1 MADLTT
7 VILAAGKGT
16 RMKSSLPKVLHKAG
30 GKAMLAHV
38 LDAAKEAGARRNI
51 VVVGFG
57 GEMVEK
63 ALVGEAEFV
72 TQEEQLGTGHA
83 VLQAEPLLRGEE
95 GTVLVLCGDTPLL
108 TGALLRKLVEEH
120 AASGAK
126 ATVLTAV
133 MPDATGYGRVIRA
146 ADGMVEKI
154 VEHKDATEEER
165 AVREINSGIY
175 CFEALDLFSALH
187 EVGND
192 NAQGEYYLP
201 DVLEILKKKGEKIF
215 AVTAD
220 DYEETLGVNSRA
232 QLAASEKILR
242 RRKNEALMA
251 DGVTLMDPETTYVD
265 ADVIVG
271 RDTILY
277 PGTWLEG
284 RTVIGEGCEIGPN
297 SRFQNVKIG
306 AHVTAHF
313 CYAHECEIA
322 DGVTLGPYVHIRPDT
337 TLAEGVKIGNF
348 VEVKNSSV
356 GEGTKLPHLSY
367 IGDSDIGAGVNMGC
381 GTITVNYDGKKKF
394 RTKVGDGAFVGCNSN
409 LVAPVSV
416 GGNAY
421 IGAGSTITKD
431 IPAGDL
437 AIARALQKN
446 IAGWADKRKEEMEA
460 TRK

>member
-1 MADLTT
+1 MADLTR

-38 LDAAKEAGARRNI
+38 LTAAKEAGARRNI

-57 GEMVEK
+57 GEAVEA
-63 ALVGEAEFV
+63 ALKGEAEFV
-72 TQEEQLGTGHA
+72 TQAEQLGTGHA
-83 VLQAEPLLRGEE
+83 VLQAEPLLGGTQ

-108 TGALLRKLVEEH
+108 TGKLLEKLVREH
-120 AASGAK
+120 AAAGAK

-133 MPDATGYGRVIRA
+133 MPDATGYGRVLRS
-146 ADGMVEKI
+146 ADGMVERI
-154 VEHKDATEEER
+154 VEHKDATAEER
-165 AVREINSGIY
+165 AVREVNSGIY
-175 CFEALDLFSALH
+175 CFEASDLFAALH

-215 AVTAD
+215 AVAAD

-251 DGVTLMDPETTYVD
+251 DGVTLMDPDTTYVD
-265 ADVIVG
+265 ADVRVG
-271 RDTILY
+271 RDTVIY

-284 RTVIGEGCEIGPN
+284 ATVIGEGCEIGP
-297 SRFQNVKIG
+297 SARFQDVKVG

-322 DGVTLGPYVHIRPDT
+322 DGVTLGPYVHIRPAT
-337 TLAEGVKIGNF
+337 KLAAHVKIGNF
-348 VEVKNSSV
+348 VEVKNSVV

-367 IGDSDIGAGVNMGC
+367 IGDADIGAGVNMGC

-394 RTKVGDGAFVGCNSN
+394 RTEVGDNAFVGCNSN
-409 LVAPVSV
+409 LVAPVRV
-416 GGNAY
+416 GAGAY
-421 IGAGSTITKD
+421 IGAGSTITKEV
-431 IPAGDL
+431 PEGDL
-437 AIARALQKN
+437 AIARAHQKN
-446 IAGWADKRKEEMEA
+446 ITGWADKRK
-460 TRK
+460 

>member
-38 LDAAKEAGARRNI
+38 LTAAKEAGARRNI

-57 GEMVEK
+57 GEAVEA
-63 ALVGEAEFV
+63 ALKGEAEFV
-72 TQEEQLGTGHA
+72 TQAEQLGTGHA
-83 VLQAEPLLRGEE
+83 VLQAEPLLGGTQ

-108 TGALLRKLVEEH
+108 TGKLLEKLVREH
-120 AASGAK
+120 AAAGAK

-133 MPDATGYGRVIRA
+133 MPDATGYGRVLRS
-146 ADGMVEKI
+146 ADGMVERI
-154 VEHKDATEEER
+154 VEHKDATAEER
-165 AVREINSGIY
+165 AVREVNSGIY
-175 CFEALDLFSALH
+175 CFEAPDLFAALH

-215 AVTAD
+215 AVAAD

-251 DGVTLMDPETTYVD
+251 DGVTLMDPDTTYVD
-265 ADVIVG
+265 ADVRVG
-271 RDTILY
+271 RDTVLY

-284 RTVIGEGCEIGPN
+284 ATVVGEGCEIGP
-297 SRFQNVKIG
+297 SARFQDVKVG

-322 DGVTLGPYVHIRPDT
+322 DGVTLGPYVHIRPAT
-337 TLAEGVKIGNF
+337 KLAAGVKIGNF
-348 VEVKNSSV
+348 VEVKNSVV

-367 IGDSDIGAGVNMGC
+367 IGDADIGAGVNMGC

-394 RTKVGDGAFVGCNSN
+394 RTEVGDNAFVGCNSN
-409 LVAPVSV
+409 LVAPVRV
-416 GGNAY
+416 GAGAY
-421 IGAGSTITKD
+421 IGAGSTITKEV
-431 IPAGDL
+431 PEGDL
-437 AIARALQKN
+437 AIARAHQKN
-446 IAGWADKRKEEMEA
+446 ITGWADKRK
-460 TRK
+460 

>member
-1 MADLTT
+1 MADLIT

-38 LDAAKEAGARRNI
+38 LTAAKEAGARRNI

-57 GEMVEK
+57 GEAVEATLK
-63 ALVGEAEFV
+63 GEAEFV
-72 TQEEQLGTGHA
+72 TQAEQLGTGHA
-83 VLQAEPLLRGEE
+83 VLQAEPLLGGTQ

-108 TGALLRKLVEEH
+108 TGKLLEKLVREH
-120 AASGAK
+120 AAVGAK

-133 MPDATGYGRVIRA
+133 MPDATGYGRVLRS
-146 ADGMVEKI
+146 ADGMVERI
-154 VEHKDATEEER
+154 VEHKDATAEER
-165 AVREINSGIY
+165 AVREVNSGIY
-175 CFEALDLFSALH
+175 CFEAPDLFAALH

-215 AVTAD
+215 AVAAD

-265 ADVIVG
+265 ADVRVG
-271 RDTILY
+271 RDTVLY

-284 RTVIGEGCEIGPN
+284 ATVIGEGCEIGP
-297 SRFQNVKIG
+297 SARFQDVKVG

-322 DGVTLGPYVHIRPDT
+322 DGVTLGPYVHIRPAT
-337 TLAEGVKIGNF
+337 KLAAHVKIGNF
-348 VEVKNSSV
+348 VEVKNSVV

-367 IGDSDIGAGVNMGC
+367 IGDADIGAGVNMGC

-394 RTKVGDGAFVGCNSN
+394 RTEVGDNAFVGCNSN
-409 LVAPVSV
+409 LVAPVRV
-416 GGNAY
+416 GAGAY
-421 IGAGSTITKD
+421 IGAGSTITKEV
-431 IPAGDL
+431 PEGDL
-437 AIARALQKN
+437 AIARAHQKN
-446 IAGWADKRKEEMEA
+446 ITGWADKRK
-460 TRK
+460 

>member
-7 VILAAGKGT
+7 IILAAGKGT

-38 LDAAKEAGARRNI
+38 LDAAKEAGAGRSI

-57 GEMVEK
+57 GAAVEE
-63 ALVGEAEFV
+63 ALAGEAEFV
-72 TQEEQLGTGHA
+72 TQAEQLGTGHA
-83 VLQAEPLLRGEE
+83 VLQTEPLLRGEK

-108 TGALLRKLVEEH
+108 TGTLLKKLVEEH
-120 AASGAK
+120 AAAGAK

-146 ADGMVEKI
+146 ADGTVAKI
-154 VEHKDATEEER
+154 VEHKDATKEELG
-165 AVREINSGIY
+165 VREINSGIY
-175 CFEALDLFSALH
+175 CFSAPDLFAALH

-201 DVLEILKKKGEKIF
+201 DVLEILKQKGEKIF
-215 AVTAD
+215 AVAAD
-220 DYEETLGVNSRA
+220 SYEETLGVNSRA

-251 DGVTLMDPETTYVD
+251 EGVTLMDPETTYVD
-265 ADVIVG
+265 VDVVVG
-271 RDTILY
+271 RDTVMY

-337 TLAEGVKIGNF
+337 KLAAGVKIGNF
-348 VEVKNSSV
+348 VEVKNSMV

-394 RTKVGDGAFVGCNSN
+394 RTTVGDGAFVGCNSN
-409 LVAPVSV
+409 LVAPVRV
-416 GGNAY
+416 GDNAY
-421 IGAGSTITKD
+421 VGAGSTITKD
-431 IPAGDL
+431 IPEGDL
-437 AIARALQKN
+437 AIARAHQKN
-446 IAGWADKRKEEMEA
+446 ITGWADKR
-460 TRK
+460 R

>member
-38 LDAAKEAGARRNI
+38 LTAAKEAGARRNI

-57 GEMVEK
+57 GEAVEA
-63 ALVGEAEFV
+63 ALKGEAEFV
-72 TQEEQLGTGHA
+72 TQAEQLGTGHA
-83 VLQAEPLLRGEE
+83 VLQAEPLLGGTQ

-108 TGALLRKLVEEH
+108 TGKLLEKLVREH
-120 AASGAK
+120 AAAGAK

-133 MPDATGYGRVIRA
+133 MPDATGYGRVLRS
-146 ADGMVEKI
+146 ADGMVERI
-154 VEHKDATEEER
+154 VEHKDATAEER
-165 AVREINSGIY
+165 AVREVNSGIY
-175 CFEALDLFSALH
+175 CFEAPDLFAALH

-215 AVTAD
+215 AVAAD

-251 DGVTLMDPETTYVD
+251 DGVTLMDPDTTYVD
-265 ADVIVG
+265 ADVRVG
-271 RDTILY
+271 RDTVLY

-284 RTVIGEGCEIGPN
+284 ATVIGEGCEIGP
-297 SRFQNVKIG
+297 SARFQDVKVG

-322 DGVTLGPYVHIRPDT
+322 DGVTLGPYVHIRPAT
-337 TLAEGVKIGNF
+337 KLAAHVKIGNF
-348 VEVKNSSV
+348 VEVKNSVV

-367 IGDSDIGAGVNMGC
+367 IGDADIGAGVNMGC

-394 RTKVGDGAFVGCNSN
+394 RTEVGDNAFVGCNSN
-409 LVAPVSV
+409 LVAPVRV
-416 GGNAY
+416 GAGAY
-421 IGAGSTITKD
+421 IGAGSTITKEV
-431 IPAGDL
+431 PEGDL
-437 AIARALQKN
+437 AIARAHPKN
-446 IAGWADKRKEEMEA
+446 ITGWADKRK
-460 TRK
+460 

>member
-1 MADLTT
+1 MLDFIT

-16 RMKSSLPKVLHKAG
+16 RMKSKLPKVLHRAAG
-30 GKAMLAHV
+30 KPMLQHV
-38 LDAAKEAGARRNI
+38 IDAADAAGARRNI
-51 VVVGFG
+51 VVTGFG
-57 GEMVEK
+57 GETVRRAIGDSVEYVEQK
-63 ALVGEAEFV
+63 
-72 TQEEQLGTGHA
+72 EQLGTGHA
-83 VLQAEPLLRGEE
+83 VLQTEPLLGGEH
-95 GTVLVLCGDTPLL
+95 GTIMVLCGDTPLL
-108 TGALLRKLVEEH
+108 TAELLARFHEEH
-120 AASGAK
+120 IHAGAK
-126 ATVLTAV
+126 ASVLTAI
-133 MPDATGYGRVIRA
+133 MPNAKGYGRVVRR
-146 ADGMVEKI
+146 DNGEVLKI

-165 AVREINSGIY
+165 QIHEVNAGIY
-175 CFEALDLFSALH
+175 CFDAQALFSALAKVTN
-187 EVGND
+187 E

-201 DVLEILKKKGEKIF
+201 DVLEILRKKGEKIF
-215 AVTAD
+215 AATAD

-251 DGVTLMDPETTYVD
+251 EGVTLMDPDTTYVD
-265 ADVIVG
+265 VDVIVG
-271 RDTILY
+271 RDTVIY

-284 RTVIGEGCEIGPN
+284 ATVIGEGCEIGPD
-297 SRFQNVKIG
+297 SRFQDVKIG

-322 DGVTLGPYVHIRPDT
+322 DGATLGPYVHLRPAT
-337 TLAEGVKIGNF
+337 KIAAHVKIGNF
-348 VEVKNSSV
+348 VEVKNSVV

-381 GTITVNYDGKKKF
+381 GTITVNYDGRQKF

-416 GGNAY
+416 GDGAY

-437 AIARALQKN
+437 AIARAHQKN
-446 IAGWADKRKEEMEA
+446 ITGWADKRKEEMEA
-460 TRK
+460 TGK